1 MGGGGKKNDAYRRN
15 GTQEVIL
22 KGLHGK
28 VGFAMQRVVEKAT
41 GERGT
46 YFTLT
51 GQFAQHYMTAGLQEL
66 AAYYS
71 NRMSDEEV
79 AGLVERVSGANV
91 LSDQRIEQRVVD
103 TAVTISEALAA
114 AAVIEAEEVP
124 VAVPK
129 ANPQV
134 DVYAPGTAEIL
145 LFDDGI
151 GVKAQK
157 PTRQRREA
165 TPATALPD
173 ENGAKRIITDVV
185 MLERSDG
192 QYQYWCE
199 GIDHHGDP
207 LISLEACVRQ
217 ALQTEYGD
225 HVEPLNSVAI
235 SDGASTIRKTL
246 EAIFGAPPVI
256 ILDWYHLCKKN
267 RELLSMIARNKAE
280 KEQHLD
286 VMLAALWAGDT
297 EQALRYLNTEVV
309 ARNAAKHAE
318 LIGYL
323 EKHQH
328 EIIDYGARQAAGKTI
343 GSGRMEKG
351 VDQVVGQRQKK
362 KAMSW
367 SAKGSKALAILKVVE
382 LNGQWNDFWF
392 PSEQP
397 DEAAA

>member
-1 MGGGGKKNDAYRRN
+1 MGGGDKKNDTYRLN

-28 VGFAMQRVVEKAT
+28 VRFAMQRLIEKAT
-41 GERGT
+41 GERRT
-46 YFTLT
+46 YFALT
-51 GQFAQHYMTAGLQEL
+51 GQFAQHYLTPGLQEL

-71 NRMSDEEV
+71 NRMSYEEV
-79 AGLVERVSGANV
+79 AGLVERMSGANL
-91 LSDQRIEQRVVD
+91 LSDQRIEQLVLG
-103 TAVTISEALAA
+103 TAVTISETLAA
-114 AAVIEAEEVP
+114 ATVIDAEEVA
-124 VAVPK
+124 VAVPT
-129 ANPQV
+129 ANPTV
-134 DVYAPGTAEIL
+134 DVYAPRTAEIL

-157 PTRQRREA
+157 PTRQRHEA
-165 TPATALPD
+165 TPATGLAD
-173 ENGAKRIITDVV
+173 ENDAKRIITEVV
-185 MLERSDG
+185 MLERSEG
-192 QYQYWCE
+192 QYQYLCE
-199 GIDHHGDP
+199 GIDHQGDT

-217 ALQTEYGD
+217 ALQAAYGN
-225 HVEPLNSVAI
+225 HVAPLNIVAI
-235 SDGASTIRKTL
+235 TDGASTIRKTL

-256 ILDWYHLCKKN
+256 ILDWYHLRKKT
-267 RELLSMIARNKAE
+267 RELLSMIARHKAE
-280 KEQHLD
+280 KEQHLE
-286 VMLAALWAGDT
+286 VMLALLWAGDT
-297 EQALRYLNTEVV
+297 GKALSYLKTKVV
-309 ARNAAKHAE
+309 VRNAVKHAE

-328 EIIDYGARQAAGKTI
+328 EIIDYGARQAVGKTI

-382 LNGQWNDFWF
+382 LNGQWHDFWF